1 MIKTGVWLSL
11 SKSEK
16 ELFIKVQV
24 LRSDLGWL
32 IKDKG
37 GERINDSTSQFE
49 RVPVAH

>member
-32 IKDKG
+32 IRD
-37 GERINDSTSQFE
+37 GERKNDTTNQFE
-49 RVPVAH
+49 GVPIAH